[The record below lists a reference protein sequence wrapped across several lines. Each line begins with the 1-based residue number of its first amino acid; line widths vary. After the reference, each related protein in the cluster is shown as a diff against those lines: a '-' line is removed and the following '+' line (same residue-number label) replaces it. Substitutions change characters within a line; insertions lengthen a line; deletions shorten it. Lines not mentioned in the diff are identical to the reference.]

1 MSTQV
6 LRRRASTFLL
16 SLLLVMTSLA
26 AQETETSSSAIELQ
40 NRFIDTLV
48 EKQIPV
54 VVALTNLGDVEGI
67 VLDHDE
73 SVILLRRINLGFKE
87 QLIFKG
93 AVVAI
98 TPIQTDTEV
107 LGL

>member
-6 LRRRASTFLL
+6 LRRSASTFLL